1 MPVSAI
7 FAGAASSLRTRAP
20 SAIFAGV
27 VTEARRRAPSA
38 IFVAD
43 NLTAA
48 PDSALSSPH
57 SFTNITTPNSS
68 LAQPFGHSVDVTPNS
83 ALSAPFLHE
92 VAIQTQPTSALYDH
106 FANSGGLP
114 DTTSGLFDH
123 PAAEIPSAVTSGVFD
138 HDMEVLVAGI
148 AGKQIATGTRGV
160 ATANIVDDA
169 VTSAKLAAGA
179 VDSDAI
185 ATGIAGNGLT
195 GGGGSALSVQPN
207 NTDDGGVSGLEVAA
221 NGLRVGAALAGN
233 GLSKAAGAAMT
244 VDADTG
250 IAVTGSGVSFDT
262 TANLTMTGIHSHTPN
277 TLQVTGTPD
286 SANDAVNKAYV
297 DSTAT
302 GLQWLAPVLVREL
315 IGSDAAL
322 DIEGLSPTTGD
333 AYVVDTANG
342 VGDLSGATVG
352 DIWEY
357 DGAAWNL
364 IIAGSGGFVASG
376 VRALA
381 SIQTALNGTIGLTDG
396 VDDGKVLQWDGAS
409 LTPATIVTPTAG
421 DALLVTDQ
429 DNDGDS
435 IFANLGY
442 TYQGTVPTGVWT
454 QFTGAG
460 QINAGDGLSK
470 TGNTLNVGAG
480 NGITANAND
489 VAVNPDSTTGGNI
502 QPVNVVANGVGLDV
516 AAVAGTGLEADG
528 SANLRLATQGTGISG
543 GGGSTLSFDATAVDG
558 NGLSGAG
565 STLSVDA
572 ADASITVGASG
583 INVNPAA
590 LIDGGAQEIDADLLA
605 VSQVPTNYTRSTAGE
620 ATALDQLAAHL
631 RGIDDALTGA
641 GSTPTQSNKNMVA
654 SVTTSDGD
662 QATAT
667 AIASTPINNS
677 YVKVEVNGIGYTV
690 GDGVLTTDCYFSGD
704 GGTTARTISAI
715 VATDTLHWNGS
726 ISGFQLDGN
735 DRVDFFYDV

>member
-1 MPVSAI
+1 M
-7 FAGAASSLRTRAP
+7 
-20 SAIFAGV
+20 
-27 VTEARRRAPSA
+27 
-38 IFVAD
+38 
-43 NLTAA
+43 
-48 PDSALSSPH
+48 
-57 SFTNITTPNSS
+57 
-68 LAQPFGHSVDVTPNS
+68 
-83 ALSAPFLHE
+83 
-92 VAIQTQPTSALYDH
+92 
-106 FANSGGLP
+106 
-114 DTTSGLFDH
+114 
-123 PAAEIPSAVTSGVFD
+123 
-138 HDMEVLVAGI
+138 AGI
-148 AGKQIATGTRGV
+148 AGKQVATGTRGI

-169 VTSAKLAAGA
+169 ITSAKLAAGA
-179 VDSDAI
+179 VDATAIDA
-185 ATGIAGNGLT
+185 AIAGNGLT

-207 NTDDGGVSGLEVAA
+207 NTDDGGVSGLETAA
-221 NGLRVGAALAGN
+221 NGLRVAAALAGN

-244 VDADTG
+244 VQADTG
-250 IAVTGSGVSFDT
+250 IAVTGSGVAFDT
-262 TANLTMTGIHSHTPN
+262 AANLTMTGTHSHTPD

-286 SANDAVNKAYV
+286 TANDAVNKAYV
-297 DSTAT
+297 DNAAT
-302 GLQWLAPVLVREL
+302 GLQWLAPVFVREL

-322 DIEGLSPTTGD
+322 DIEGLTPTAGD
-333 AYVVDTANG
+333 AYVVDVANG
-342 VGDLSGATVG
+342 AGDLTTATVG

-357 DGAAWNL
+357 DGASWNL
-364 IIAGSGGFVASG
+364 IIAGVGGFVASG

-381 SIQTALNGTIGLTDG
+381 SIQTALNGTLGLTDG
-396 VDDGKVLQWDGAS
+396 VDDGKVLEWDGTS
-409 LTPATIVTPTAG
+409 LTPSSIVTPVAG

-442 TYQGTVPTGVWT
+442 TYQGTIPSGVWT

-460 QINAGDGLSK
+460 QVNAGAGLTKLGNTLDVGAGDG
-470 TGNTLNVGAG
+470 
-480 NGITANAND
+480 ITVNADD

-502 QPVNVVANGVGLDV
+502 QPVNVAANGVGLDV
-516 AAVAGTGLEADG
+516 SAVAGTGLEADG
-528 SANLRLATQGTGISG
+528 SANLRLAAQGTGIG
-543 GGGSTLSFDATAVDG
+543 GGAGSTLNFDAEAVDG
-558 NGLSGAG
+558 NGLLGTGNSLA
-565 STLSVDA
+565 VQA
-572 ADASITVGASG
+572 EDASINVAAGGVS
-583 INVNPAA
+583 VNPAA

-641 GSTPTQSNKNMVA
+641 GSTPTQSNKNMVG
-654 SVTTSDGD
+654 SVTTTDGD

-704 GGTTARTISAI
+704 GGTTARAISAI

-726 ISGFQLDGN
+726 IAGFQLDGN